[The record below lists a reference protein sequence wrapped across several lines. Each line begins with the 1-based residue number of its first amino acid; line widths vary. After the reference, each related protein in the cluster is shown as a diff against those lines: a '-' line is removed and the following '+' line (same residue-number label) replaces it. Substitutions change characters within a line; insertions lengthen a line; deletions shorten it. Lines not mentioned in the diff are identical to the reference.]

1 MLMLAWKL
9 GPALTCG
16 NTIILNLLCTIS
28 VEFPYVNDG
37 LEVRSSPYLW

>member
-9 GPALTCG
+9 GPALACG
-16 NTIILNLLCTIS
+16 NTIGLNFLCTIS

-37 LEVRSSPYLW
+37 LEVRSSPDLW